1 MNKYFDNRDEY
12 ISNKRI
18 FEAYFTE
25 TKQVA
30 NPLKKWFD
38 SILFI
43 LSCMITA
50 LTSARAKAIYRVL
63 TVALCIIGFIGTV
76 GAVERGT
83 LSMGAALLIGL
94 AFVGIEILCLKKHR
108 HVD

>member
-1 MNKYFDNRDEY
+1 MNKYFDNGDEY

-25 TKQVA
+25 AERVEG
-30 NPLKKWFD
+30 PLKKWVD
-38 SILFI
+38 SFLFI
-43 LSCMITA
+43 LSCVITA

-63 TVALCIIGFIGTV
+63 TVALCLVGFIGTI

-94 AFVGIEILCLKKHR
+94 ALVGIEILCLKKHR
-108 HVD
+108 HCD

>member
-25 TKQVA
+25 NKKVES
-30 NPLKKWFD
+30 PLKKWFD
-38 SILFI
+38 SFLFM

-50 LTSARAKAIYRVL
+50 LTSARAKSIYRVF
-63 TVALCIIGFIGTV
+63 TIALCMICFIGTV

-83 LSMGAALLIGL
+83 LSMGVALLIGL
-94 AFVGIEILCLKKHR
+94 ALVGIEILCLKKHR
-108 HVD
+108 HDD